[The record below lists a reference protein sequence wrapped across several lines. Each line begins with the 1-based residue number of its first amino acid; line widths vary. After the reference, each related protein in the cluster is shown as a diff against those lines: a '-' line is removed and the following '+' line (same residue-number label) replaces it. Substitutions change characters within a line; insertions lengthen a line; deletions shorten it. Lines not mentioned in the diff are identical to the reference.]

1 MTTKYIGP
9 YEVKTQEEIGENTV
23 RVTFAE
29 YKAADGNTYQPAMRD
44 YTMKTL
50 VNIISDEPCDYTDL
64 RKKQYAPA
72 INEIFSV
79 LSAYDVN
86 IGTKSGANDLEYIF
100 REVFQRINDMRAQL
114 EDNYWGVEED
124 EKTLR
129 QLMSR
134 WMETKDTEIRKLT
147 LVKKASE
154 ETE

>member
-9 YEVKTQEEIGENTV
+9 YEVKTQEDLSDNTV
-23 RVTFAE
+23 RITFAE

-44 YTMKTL
+44 YTRKTL
-50 VNIISDEPCDYTDL
+50 ANIVSDEPCDYTEL

-72 INEIFSV
+72 IDKIFAV

-100 REVFQRINDMRAQL
+100 REVFQRVNDMRAQL
-114 EDNYWGVEED
+114 EDKYWGVEED

-134 WMETKDTEIRKLT
+134 WMETKDTEIRQLKL
-147 LVKKASE
+147 VRKSE
-154 ETE
+154 ATE